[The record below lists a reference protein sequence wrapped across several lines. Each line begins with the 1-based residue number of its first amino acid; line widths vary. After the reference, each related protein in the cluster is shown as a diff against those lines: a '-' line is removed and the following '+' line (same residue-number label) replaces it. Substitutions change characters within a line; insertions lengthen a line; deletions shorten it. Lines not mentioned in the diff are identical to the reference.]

1 MTVFFASL
9 FLKSAYHFARSVV
22 CLSKKKID
30 AEAVH
35 LSQHDPTLPGPCKY
49 NQQAFFT
56 AAYIGSRTRLA
67 RVSAVL
73 GIFLELP

>member
-22 CLSKKKID
+22 CLSKKKTD

-35 LSQHDPTLPGPCKY
+35 LSQHDRTIPGPFKY
-49 NQQAFFT
+49 NQQEF
-56 AAYIGSRTRLA
+56 YGCLYGSRTRLA